1 MQISPKV
8 KKVWDTAMTVLVV
21 LVVLLAVLLVGVRLC
36 GLQVY
41 SVLSGSM
48 EPDYPVGSLIY
59 VRKVDYKAL
68 KPNDVITYR
77 LDEKTLST
85 HRIVRVQT
93 EGGYRFYMKGDA
105 NDDPDGAP
113 VLPEDILG
121 EIVFGIPLLGYVAF
135 YIQHPPGLYI
145 AIAVGAILVMLTFL
159 PDLLQSEQKTSPS
172 AEAEEES
179 QAHI

>member
-1 MQISPKV
+1 
-8 KKVWDTAMTVLVV
+8 MTMLVV
-21 LVVLLAVLLVGVRLC
+21 LVALLAMLLVGVRFC

-59 VRKVDYKAL
+59 VRKVDYTTL

-135 YIQHPPGLYI
+135 YIQHPPGLYF
-145 AIAVGAILVMLTFL
+145 AIAAAAVILLLAFL
-159 PDLLQSEQKTSPS
+159 PDLFEEKDKGSGS
-172 AEAEEES
+172 AEGK
-179 QAHI
+179 HRR

>member
-59 VRKVDYKAL
+59 VRQGDYTTL
-68 KPNDVITYR
+68 KPNDVITGWT
-77 LDEKTLST
+77 KK
-85 HRIVRVQT
+85 
-93 EGGYRFYMKGDA
+93 RFPHTASFGCKQKA
-105 NDDPDGAP
+105 A
-113 VLPEDILG
+113 
-121 EIVFGIPLLGYVAF
+121 IVFI
-135 YIQHPPGLYI
+135 
-145 AIAVGAILVMLTFL
+145 
-159 PDLLQSEQKTSPS
+159 
-172 AEAEEES
+172 
-179 QAHI
+179 

>member
-1 MQISPKV
+1 
-8 KKVWDTAMTVLVV
+8 MTVLVA

-59 VRKVDYKAL
+59 VREVDYTTL
-68 KPNDVITYR
+68 KPEDVITYR

-85 HRIVRVQT
+85 HRIIRVET

-105 NDDPDGAP
+105 NEDWDSGYRTQ
-113 VLPEDILG
+113 EDIVGTTDIKLAYAG
-121 EIVFGIPLLGYVAF
+121 YQTLWLRELLK
-135 YIQHPPGLYI
+135 
-145 AIAVGAILVMLTFL
+145 
-159 PDLLQSEQKTSPS
+159 SK
-172 AEAEEES
+172 
-179 QAHI
+179 

>member
-1 MQISPKV
+1 
-8 KKVWDTAMTVLVV
+8 
-21 LVVLLAVLLVGVRLC
+21 
-36 GLQVY
+36 
-41 SVLSGSM
+41 M

-59 VRKVDYKAL
+59 VRKVDYTTL

-105 NDDPDGAP
+105 NNGPDGAP

-121 EIVFGIPLLGYVAF
+121 EIVFAIPLLGYVAF

-145 AIAVGAILVMLTFL
+145 AIAVGAILVMLTFW
-159 PDLLQSEQKTSPS
+159 PDLLQSEQKKSPS
-172 AEAEEES
+172 AEAKEES

>member
-1 MQISPKV
+1 
-8 KKVWDTAMTVLVV
+8 
-21 LVVLLAVLLVGVRLC
+21 
-36 GLQVY
+36 
-41 SVLSGSM
+41 
-48 EPDYPVGSLIY
+48 
-59 VRKVDYKAL
+59 
-68 KPNDVITYR
+68 
-77 LDEKTLST
+77 
-85 HRIVRVQT
+85 
-93 EGGYRFYMKGDA
+93 MKGDA

-159 PDLLQSEQKTSPS
+159 PDLLQSEQKKSPS

>member
-93 EGGYRFYMKGDA
+93 EGGYRFYMKA
-105 NDDPDGAP
+105 MPTTTRMAHRSFRKTFSAKLFLAFRCWVMWP
-113 VLPEDILG
+113 FISS
-121 EIVFGIPLLGYVAF
+121 IPRAC
-135 YIQHPPGLYI
+135 
-145 AIAVGAILVMLTFL
+145 T
-159 PDLLQSEQKTSPS
+159 
-172 AEAEEES
+172 
-179 QAHI
+179 